1 MTTVQKSPP
10 ADTGAGMKFVKAA
23 GETKPPF
30 EGREEDEELKQQ
42 MPPQQGVVGAEE
54 RVMRAGKVPLHPAVI
69 RLPFSIFG
77 RVGTELTGYPGFTFT
92 EMELNDLAELW
103 MQCGVE
109 MNPLLQ
115 ASIGTT
121 AMVGGKSLGY
131 FAWVKAGKPKIAG
144 AEAIGKEMLEKEEE
158 ERV

>member
-1 MTTVQKSPP
+1 MTAEVEKK
-10 ADTGAGMKFVKAA
+10 AVEGAGGIKFVKPPSQVQ
-23 GETKPPF
+23 PPF
-30 EGREEDEELKQQ
+30 AGREKEEELQQ
-42 MPPQQGVVGAEE
+42 ELPPRGDPSAEE
-54 RVMRAGKVPLHPAVI
+54 KVIRQGKMPLHPAVI

-77 RVGTELTGYPGFTFT
+77 RIGTELTGYPGFTFT

-103 MQCGVE
+103 VACGIE

-115 ASIGTT
+115 ASIGTS

-144 AEAIGKEMLEKEEE
+144 AEAIGKETVEKAKEDLE
-158 ERV
+158 

>member
-1 MTTVQKSPP
+1 MEVKKEPTS
-10 ADTGAGMKFVKAA
+10 GGGIRFVKPEAQV
-23 GETKPPF
+23 KPPF
-30 EGREEDEELKQQ
+30 EGREAEEDLAQPLPSREGELR
-42 MPPQQGVVGAEE
+42 AEE

-77 RVGTELTGYPGFTFT
+77 RIGTELTGYPGFTFT

-103 MQCGVE
+103 VQCGVE

-131 FAWVKAGKPKIAG
+131 FAWVKSGKPKILGAG
-144 AEAIGKEMLEKEEE
+144 AIGQETVEAKEEE
-158 ERV
+158 

>member
-1 MTTVQKSPP
+1 MVTKDHTES
-10 ADTGAGMKFVKAA
+10 GSGMKF
-23 GETKPPF
+23 TKPEGQIAPPF
-30 EGREEDEELKQQ
+30 EGRDKEEELQEA
-42 MPPQQGVVGAEE
+42 MPARGEIAPEE
-54 RVMRAGKVPLHPAVI
+54 KVMRAGKVPLHPAVI

-77 RVGTELTGYPGFTFT
+77 RIGTELTGYPGFTFT

-103 MQCGVE
+103 VQCGVE

-121 AMVGGKSLGY
+121 AMVGGKSVGY

-144 AEAIGKEMLEKEEE
+144 AEAIGKETVEGTAEEE
-158 ERV
+158 